1 MAEKLLAGKV
11 VLINGG
17 TKGLGR
23 GVALEAGR
31 HGASVVVGGR
41 SLQDGREVERAIREQ
56 GGRAVFVR
64 GDFRNVGECERFVAE
79 AESTYGRVDGLVNYT
94 GILPVGSLGE
104 TGEELFDDVF
114 DTNVKAAFFITKH
127 VVASMMRGAGGSIVN
142 IGSLH
147 GYGGDFDRAAYA
159 CSKGALLTLT
169 KHVAKNYAR
178 HAIRANWITMGW
190 VATPGELE
198 LRRQQ
203 GRDLAWLEQQ
213 ARELMPMRR
222 LQTVDDNVPAVV
234 FLLSDHSAQVSGTEL
249 HITGGWFF

>member
-1 MAEKLLAGKV
+1 MPDRVLSGKV
-11 VLINGG
+11 VLVNGG

-23 GVALEAGR
+23 GVAIAAAR
-31 HGASVVVGGR
+31 QGARVVIGGR
-41 SLQDGREVERAIREQ
+41 SQQDGGEVERVIREQ
-56 GGRAVFVR
+56 DGQAIFVP
-64 GDFRNVGECERFVAE
+64 GDLRKVGECERIVVE
-79 AESTYGRVDGLVNYT
+79 AVGRYGRIDGLVNYT

-114 DTNVKAAFFITKH
+114 DTNVKASFFVTKY
-127 VVASMMRGAGGSIVN
+127 VIERMVKGGGGSIVN

-178 HAIRANWITMGW
+178 QAIRANWITMGW
-190 VATPGELE
+190 VATPGELA
-198 LRRQQ
+198 LRSQQ
-203 GRDLAWLEQQ
+203 GRGLEWLEQQ

-222 LQTVDDNVPAVV
+222 LQTVDDNVPAIV
-234 FLLSDHSAQVSGTEL
+234 FLLSDHAAQVSGTEL

>member
-1 MAEKLLAGKV
+1 MTDRVLSGKV
-11 VLINGG
+11 VLVNGG

-23 GVALEAGR
+23 GVAIEAAR
-31 HGASVVVGGR
+31 HGARVVVGGR
-41 SLQDGREVERAIREQ
+41 NRQDGSEVERVIREQ
-56 GGRAVFVR
+56 GGQAIFVP
-64 GDFRNVGECERFVAE
+64 GDVRNVGECERFVAE
-79 AESTYGRVDGLVNYT
+79 AEATYGRVDGLVNYT
-94 GILPVGSLGE
+94 GILPVGSLAE
-104 TGEELFDDVF
+104 TGEALFDDVF
-114 DTNVKAAFFITKH
+114 DTNVKASFFVTKFAI
-127 VVASMMRGAGGSIVN
+127 ASMMRGGGGSIVN

-147 GYGGDFDRAAYA
+147 GYGGDIDRAAYA
-159 CSKGALLTLT
+159 CSKGALLALT

-203 GRDLAWLEQQ
+203 GRDLAWLEEQ
-213 ARELMPMRR
+213 ARELMPGRR
-222 LQTVDDNVPAVV
+222 LQTVDDNVPAIV